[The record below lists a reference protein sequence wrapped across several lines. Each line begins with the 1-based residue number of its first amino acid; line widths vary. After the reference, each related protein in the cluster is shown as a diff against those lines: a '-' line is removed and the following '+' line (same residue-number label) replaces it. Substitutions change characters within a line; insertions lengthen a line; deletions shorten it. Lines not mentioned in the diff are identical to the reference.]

1 MRKIILLIVFAFAFI
16 RPVSALDVSI
26 PEAPDVA
33 EEYMPEDTES
43 FGDGVW
49 YIFKLVIGKIHPE
62 IVEASGICLSVVAIV
77 LICSLV
83 HGFSDSTKR
92 TTELIAAVMI
102 GILLFRPSEILLQ
115 LGVDT
120 VREMTDYGKL
130 LLPVMTGTMA
140 AQGGTTSSAA
150 LYSGTVLFSGLLS
163 TAISNILVPLIY
175 IYICFIVA
183 GSAVGHEQLKE
194 IQKFIKWLMTWILK
208 IILYVFTGY
217 MGITG
222 IITGSVD
229 SAAVKATKLTISGAV
244 PVIGNIIADASETIL
259 VSAGVVKNGAGV
271 YGMLAMIAI
280 LIGPFLQI
288 GVQYLLLKFTGSVC
302 AIFGV
307 KSATNLVK
315 DFSGAMGMIL
325 AMIGT
330 MGLLLMVSIVC
341 FMKGIG

>member
-1 MRKIILLIVFAFAFI
+1 MRKIVLLILLFFVFI
-16 RPVSALDVSI
+16 RPVSALDVTI
-26 PEAPDVA
+26 PEAPDSA

-43 FGDGVW
+43 FGEGVW
-49 YIFKLVIGKIHPE
+49 YILKLAIGKIHPE
-62 IVEASGICLSVVAIV
+62 IGEASGICLSIVAIV
-77 LICSLV
+77 LVCGLL

-102 GILLFRPSEILLQ
+102 GALLFRPSESLLQ

-140 AQGGTTSSAA
+140 AQGGATSSTA

-163 TAISNILVPLIY
+163 AAISKLLVPLTY
-175 IYICFIVA
+175 IYICFIIA

-259 VSAGVVKNGAGV
+259 VSAGLVKNAAGV

-288 GVQYLLLKFTGSVC
+288 GIQYLLLKFTGSIC
-302 AIFGV
+302 AVFGV
-307 KSATNLVK
+307 KSTTNLVK

-330 MGLLLMVSIVC
+330 TGLLLMVSIVC